1 MVIFYRIKISF
12 CLFFMFFLS
21 LFGKAYS
28 QSIKRIDSLLKDFDK
43 LIYNNLNEAE
53 NLAIEAFKLCEATS
67 DFELNLIS
75 YINLVKIYTLKKDY
89 KQARVY
95 IDKAIAVEDSIKKTM
110 LKIDLYN
117 AIAYVENI
125 DLNHNKSLKY
135 YDKAI
140 DLALN
145 SNDSI
150 KLSESYIGK
159 ASLYIGKQEFKEAK
173 GFISLASKIADKK
186 NHYSV
191 LSRTFYS
198 LGLINYTIKDSAIYF
213 YKEALKK
220 SILDTNKLKQG
231 EIYSDLAF
239 LYLYHSELDSV
250 IPYINKSIKLAEEVG
265 SKAVLHNVYYTLGY
279 YYDALGDYK
288 KSIGNHK
295 KAINEYGDY
304 VSLVQLSNAY
314 IMLSGAL
321 WHNGNYKEAY
331 DYQDKYIILND
342 SVFNLQKAKEFN
354 TIRTKYE
361 VEKKDAAIALLE
373 KEKEIENNR
382 RKWLIISSVLLIVA
396 LIVLFLFYRHKIKT
410 KNIILLKEKAL
421 FKEEKERLEK
431 ERELKRIRA
440 YVDGQEKERQRLA
453 KEIHDGVGG
462 QLASVNL
469 VLTQLNSEL
478 KNQKIEMAT
487 NNISNSFKALRNL
500 SHSLSK
506 HTFVDKS
513 FEQLLVELKT
523 LHEHT
528 NNLNIQ
534 ISVYPNDTLSKIGV
548 DTSHNLY
555 RILQELFANIIK
567 HAKASF
573 VQLAFNLHNNILV
586 VIVEDDG
593 KGFDR
598 EKVNLG
604 IGLKNIEERVLILNG
619 KFNIDSTP
627 TKGTQVIIEI
637 PLINI

>member
-1 MVIFYRIKISF
+1 MVFFNKIQINYILFVTLFLVHLSVFTQNKKHIEELQILFNDVLYTDFY
-12 CLFFMFFLS
+12 
-21 LFGKAYS
+21 G
-28 QSIKRIDSLLKDFDK
+28 
-43 LIYNNLNEAE
+43 AE
-53 NLAIEAFKLCEATS
+53 NLAHAILKESKQLNDADYIFKS
-67 DFELNLIS
+67 YHNLIEIFS
-75 YINLVKIYTLKKDY
+75 LKQDYSKAKKYLEKAFLIEHKANNKLTKI
-89 KQARVY
+89 
-95 IDKAIAVEDSIKKTM
+95 E
-110 LKIDLYN
+110 LYN
-117 AIAYVENI
+117 SKAFIENL
-125 DLNHNKSLKY
+125 DLNHNESLLFS
-135 YDKAI
+135 DKAI
-140 DLALN
+140 ELSNAINN
-145 SNDSI
+145 SL
-150 KLSESYIGK
+150 KLSESYITK
-159 ASLYIGKQEFKEAK
+159 AGLYISRQELKEASRLTNLALEIAERNK
-173 GFISLASKIADKK
+173 NTKVLIKVFLSLAI
-186 NHYSV
+186 
-191 LSRTFYS
+191 
-198 LGLINYTIKDSAIYF
+198 INYED
-213 YKEALKK
+213 YKLSKAYYNKALKYSRLSKNKFRQAEALIEK
-220 SILDTNKLKQG
+220 
-231 EIYSDLAF
+231 AF
-239 LYLYHSELDSV
+239 LFFYHSKELNHV
-250 IPYINKSIKLAEEVG
+250 KPLIEESIKLSSELG
-265 SKAVLHNVYYTLGY
+265 SNVLMHNSYYTLGC
-279 YYDALGDYK
+279 YYDLLEDYRQ
-288 KSIGNHK
+288 SIENHK

-331 DYQDKYIILND
+331 DYQDKYIVLND

-373 KEKEIENNR
+373 KEKEIEYNR

-410 KNIILLKEKAL
+410 KNIILIKEKAL

-431 ERELKRIRA
+431 ERELKRIKA

-478 KNQKIEMAT
+478 KNQKIEMVT
-487 NNISNSFKALRNL
+487 NNISNSFKALRDL

-528 NNLNIQ
+528 NNLNIE
-534 ISVYPNDTLSKIGV
+534 ISVYPNDTLSKIGI